1 VASRPK
7 SKKKPGEKGY
17 RRTKD
22 DVQSVKDAA
31 YDELERGRPMTL
43 RQVHYRLVSRD
54 DVYYRN
60 TQADYDSLSQW
71 LRDERIAGNIP
82 WEWMEDRLRRPREI
96 DMWSDLIDFMEAVR
110 VTYRR
115 DVWSTQP
122 QYLEVWLEKDA
133 LSGIFQEALDEY
145 GVTLNVGRGFD
156 GWSSVKQAAD
166 RYGDGEGVTV
176 LYFGDFDPSGEDM
189 VRSLRERLAHPDL
202 PNRGS
207 EPVIVKCA
215 LTFNDIT
222 DYNLP
227 PDFTKTTDS
236 RREASVA
243 QYGDVAVELDALP
256 VDVLRE
262 RLVSEV
268 ESRMDLEALEA
279 TKEEQRHENQRLGR
293 LIDELLEADET

>member
-1 VASRPK
+1 
-7 SKKKPGEKGY
+7 
-17 RRTKD
+17 
-22 DVQSVKDAA
+22 
-31 YDELERGRPMTL
+31 MTL

-60 TQADYDSLSQW
+60 TQADYDSPSQW
-71 LRDERIAGNIP
+71 LRDERLAGNIP

-110 VTYRR
+110 FTYRR

-122 QYLEVWLEKDA
+122 KYLEVWLEKDA

-166 RYGDGEGVTV
+166 RYGDGEVVTV

-189 VRSLRERLAHPDL
+189 VRSLKERLAHPDL
-202 PNRGS
+202 PNGGS
-207 EPVIVKCA
+207 EPEIVKCA

-236 RREASVA
+236 RRDAFVA

-262 RLVSEV
+262 RLVREV

-293 LIDELLEADET
+293 LIDVLLEADES